1 MAQETVP
8 PEPASANQA
17 RTFLLVVI
25 PGALVAWDMG
35 FELGAFETFSYKRA
49 FAVFVVSVAVVAAT
63 FIADDDTYAT
73 SYWSRAILSLPALFL
88 IADFLVEDPS
98 GDLALLFTLTLLAVF
113 PYALW
118 VVAHLIHIEFFAL
131 TTRNRAIA
139 CVMITVVGLL
149 GLYVGARN
157 YRFLFCSDFE
167 RIGDY
172 QPSNCDPG
180 S

>member
-1 MAQETVP
+1 VVHETVA
-8 PEPASANQA
+8 PEPAAANQA
-17 RTFLLVVI
+17 RTFVLVVI

-49 FAVFVVSVAVVAAT
+49 FALFVVSVAVVAAT

-73 SYWSRAILSLPALFL
+73 SYWSRAILSMPALFL
-88 IADFLVEDPS
+88 VADFLVEDRS
-98 GDLALLFTLTLLAVF
+98 ANLALLFTLTLLVVF

-118 VVAHLIHIEFFAL
+118 VVARLINIEFFAL
-131 TTRNRAIA
+131 TNRNRAIA
-139 CVMITVVGLL
+139 CVMIAVVGLL
-149 GLYVGARN
+149 GLYVGSRN
-157 YRFLFCSDFE
+157 DRFLFCSDFE

-172 QPSNCDPG
+172 QPKNCDPG